1 MINWFKY
8 PFIRLLVPFSIGIWL
23 CFSFLWNDA
32 VFDFRQF
39 LPIAAL
45 MSVSLFMISRFVM
58 AYSRRWIF
66 GLILDILLI
75 LIGVLVVRIRGDDL
89 DVRSISFCDGET
101 ADAFVARVS
110 ECPTVKEKSVKVVL
124 EMMAVR
130 SDDSIREAT
139 GSVMSYFER
148 SEKSENI
155 RYGDVIV
162 FFDPPDEVEP
172 PRNPEQFDYKR
183 YLSRKGISRQVY
195 LRADRWMLSGMNLS
209 NPIYRFSYW
218 LRDYLLSTMQKLG
231 ITGDEFAV
239 ASAILIGYDDTL
251 PPELRNSYVAAGA
264 MHILCVSGM
273 HVGVVFMVFSYLLF
287 FLDKRKRWQNMLR
300 QSVLLLLIW
309 TYALL
314 AGLAP
319 SILRA
324 TIMLSFVIVG
334 EMLGR
339 KNILLNSLAAS
350 AFLLLTIN
358 PANLFDIGFL
368 LSYAAVV
375 GIVVLQKPIYCVF
388 YIKNRFIDKIW
399 ELTSVS
405 LAAQFATASFSIFFF
420 NQFPLYFWLSNLF
433 MTPVSTVVII
443 GGMVMLLLSFIPYIN
458 MAIAWIVKWMIFLM
472 NYFVCAI
479 ENLPLSIVKGLYIN
493 DLEFV
498 CLVVIFVLVMMVVKL
513 REKKKV
519 FAIACIM
526 LIFSASQLIREVTQR
541 KQMSFTVYSL
551 SKGTAVDFVC
561 GNEHVL
567 LCDTTV
573 YRNPEIA
580 SFSIDNHLIR
590 EGVYK
595 IGSFLPFDSLSFEN
609 LYVKKRGSMVSFGD
623 DLIGFSDKKAC
634 CGVEL
639 ASKCH
644 FDYFV
649 LYGSDYVDLKKLLNC
664 YMIDLL
670 IIDNSIPEYLRVK
683 IIEMADEV
691 GQKYY
696 DVKSQGAFICKRNV
710 VVSN

>member
-8 PFIRLLVPFSIGIWL
+8 PFVRLLMPLSVGIWAG
-23 CFSFLWNDA
+23 FLFLENEVSLDFEMFLLA
-32 VFDFRQF
+32 VVT
-39 LPIAAL
+39 L
-45 MSVSLFMISRFVM
+45 SVSLAVVSKFVKE
-58 AYSRRWIF
+58 YTHRWTF
-66 GLILDILLI
+66 GCILNIYLI
-75 LIGVLVVRIRGDDL
+75 LIGVLVVRIRGDDI
-89 DVRSISFCDGET
+89 DARNISFCDGEN
-101 ADAFVARVS
+101 ANAFVARVS
-110 ECPTVKEKSVKVVL
+110 ECPTIKEKSVKVIL

-130 SDDSIREAT
+130 SDDSICESN
-139 GSVMSYFER
+139 GKVMSYFER

-155 RYGDVIV
+155 RYGDVLV
-162 FFDPPDEVEP
+162 FFDPPDEIEP
-172 PRNPEQFDYKR
+172 PSNPEQFDYKR

-195 LRADRWMLSGMNLS
+195 LRNDRWMSLGMNLS
-209 NPIYRFSYW
+209 NPIYKFSYW
-218 LRDYLLSTMQKLG
+218 LRNLLLDTMLKLG
-231 ITGDEFAV
+231 ITGDEFSV

-251 PPELRNSYVAAGA
+251 PQELRDSYVAAGS

-287 FLDKRKRWQNMLR
+287 FFDKRKRWQDLAR
-300 QSVLLLLIW
+300 QIILLLLIW

-339 KNILLNSLAAS
+339 KNVLLNSLAAS

-368 LSYAAVV
+368 LSYSAVV

-399 ELTSVS
+399 ELTAVS

-433 MTPVSTVVII
+433 MTPISTVVII
-443 GGMVMLLLSFIPYIN
+443 GGMIMMLLSFIPYIN
-458 MAIAWIVKWMIFLM
+458 IAIAWIVKWMIFLM

-493 DLEFV
+493 DSEFV
-498 CLVVIFVLVMMVVKL
+498 CLVAIFVLVMMAVNLK
-513 REKKKV
+513 EKRIV
-519 FAIACIM
+519 FASVFM
-526 LIFSASQLIREVTQR
+526 LLVFGMSQLSRAVAQR
-541 KQMSFTVYSL
+541 KQTAFTVYSL
-551 SKGTAVDFVC
+551 PKGTAVDFVC
-561 GNEHVL
+561 GNEHVMF
-567 LCDTTV
+567 CDTAV
-573 YRNPEIA
+573 FRDPQIA
-580 SFSIDNHLIR
+580 SFSINNHLIR

-595 IGSFLPFDSLSFEN
+595 NGSLLPFDSVCFDNSF
-609 LYVKKRGSMVSFGD
+609 LKKRENMISFGN
-623 DLIGFSDKKAC
+623 DLIGFYDKKAC
-634 CGVEL
+634 FGVEL

-649 LYGSDYVDLKKLLNC
+649 LYGSENIDLNELMNC
-664 YMIDLL
+664 YVIDLL
-670 IIDNSIPEYLRVK
+670 IIDNSIPEYFRK
-683 IIEMADEV
+683 IIIKKAEDA

-696 DVKSQGAFICKRNV
+696 DVRSQGAFILEKI
-710 VVSN
+710 

>member
-1 MINWFKY
+1 M
-8 PFIRLLVPFSIGIWL
+8 PLSVGIWL
-23 CFSFLWNDA
+23 GFSSLENDVSLGFEMFSLAVVILSFLL
-32 VFDFRQF
+32 VV
-39 LPIAAL
+39 
-45 MSVSLFMISRFVM
+45 VSKFVKG
-58 AYSRRWIF
+58 YTHRWAF
-66 GLILDILLI
+66 GCILNIYLI
-75 LIGVLVVRIRGDDL
+75 LIGVLVVRIRGDDI
-89 DVRSISFCDGET
+89 DARNISFCDDEN
-101 ADAFVARVS
+101 ANAYVARVS
-110 ECPTVKEKSVKVVL
+110 ECPTIKEKSVKVIL
-124 EMMAVR
+124 EMIAIR
-130 SDDSIREAT
+130 SDDSICESN
-139 GSVMSYFER
+139 GKVMSYFER

-155 RYGDVIV
+155 RYGDVLV
-162 FFDPPDEVEP
+162 FFDPPDEIEP
-172 PRNPEQFDYKR
+172 PSNPEQFDYKR

-195 LRADRWMLSGMNLS
+195 LRNDRWMSLGMNLS
-209 NPIYRFSYW
+209 NPIYKFSYW
-218 LRDYLLSTMQKLG
+218 LRDLLLDTMLKLG
-231 ITGDEFAV
+231 ITGDEFSV

-251 PPELRNSYVAAGA
+251 PQELRDSYVAAGS

-287 FLDKRKRWQNMLR
+287 FFDKRKRWQNLVR
-300 QSVLLLLIW
+300 QTILLLLIW
-309 TYALL
+309 AYALL

-324 TIMLSFVIVG
+324 TIMLSFVILG
-334 EMLGR
+334 EILGR

-375 GIVVLQKPIYCVF
+375 GIVVLQKPIYCIF

-420 NQFPLYFWLSNLF
+420 NQFPLYFGLSNLF
-433 MTPVSTVVII
+433 MTPISTVVII
-443 GGMVMLLLSFIPYIN
+443 GGMIMMLLSFIPYIN

-479 ENLPLSIVKGLYIN
+479 ENLPSSIVKGLYIN

-498 CLVVIFVLVMMVVKL
+498 CLVAIFILVMMVVKL
-513 REKKKV
+513 KEKKMA
-519 FAIACIM
+519 FAITCM
-526 LIFSASQLIREVTQR
+526 VLILSVSQLIREVVQR

-561 GNEHVL
+561 GSEHVL

-573 YRNPEIA
+573 CCNPEIA
-580 SFSIDNHLIR
+580 SFSINNHLIR

-595 IGSFLPFDSLSFEN
+595 NGSLLPFDSVCFDNSF
-609 LYVKKRGSMVSFGD
+609 LKKRENMISFGN
-623 DLIGFSDKKAC
+623 DLIGFYDKKAC
-634 CGVEL
+634 FGVEL

-649 LYGSDYVDLKKLLNC
+649 LYGSNYVDLKKLLNC

-670 IIDNSIPEYLRVK
+670 IIDNSVPEYLRGK
-683 IIEMADEV
+683 IIEMADEI

-696 DVKSQGAFICKRNV
+696 DVKSEGAFICKEM
-710 VVSN
+710 